1 MSPEKSDKSD
11 KPDKAGAKA
20 QAKAD
25 KAERMEKAE
34 AAAAKAAAK
43 AEKAEKAEKGPKEK
57 AAPAAPPPEPRL
69 RLRFRDEIRPAL
81 MAALGEDNVN
91 AAPRLRKI
99 VVNMGVGAARENKAL
114 IDAASADLT
123 MITGQKA
130 AQRKARK
137 AVSNFHLREGMPI
150 GCVVTLRGARMWE
163 FLDRLVSIVIPRIK
177 DFRGLP
183 RGGFDGRGNYNMGLP
198 DQTVFPEM
206 ELDKI
211 KHFQGM
217 NITIVTTAGRN
228 EVGLDLLERL
238 GMPFRSTVAEKEAQ
252 EKKKRA

>member
-1 MSPEKSDKSD
+1 MS
-11 KPDKAGAKA
+11 KA
-20 QAKAD
+20 
-25 KAERMEKAE
+25 
-34 AAAAKAAAK
+34 
-43 AEKAEKAEKGPKEK
+43 
-57 AAPAAPPPEPRL
+57 AAPAAETAPATPPAPPIEPRL
-69 RLRFRDEIRPAL
+69 RRRYKDEICPAF
-81 MAALGEDNVN
+81 MQAHGIDNAN

-99 VVNMGVGAARENKAL
+99 VLNMGVGAARENKAL

-123 MITGQKA
+123 VITGQKA

-150 GCVVTLRGARMWE
+150 GCMVTLRGARMWE

-183 RGGFDGRGNYNMGLP
+183 RAGFDGGGNYNMGLP
-198 DQTVFPEM
+198 DQTVFPEI

-217 NITIVTTAGRN
+217 NITIVTTAGSDAL
-228 EVGLDLLERL
+228 GLDLLERL
-238 GMPFRSTVAEKEAQ
+238 GMPFRTAEAEKEAK
-252 EKKKRA
+252 EKKKARRA

>member
-1 MSPEKSDKSD
+1 MSSDKQDKAD

-43 AEKAEKAEKGPKEK
+43 AERAEKAEKGPKEK

-81 MAALGEDNVN
+81 MQAQGEQNVN

-163 FLDRLVSIVIPRIK
+163 FLDRLVTIVIPRIK

>member
-1 MSPEKSDKSD
+1 MSPDNKPD

-43 AEKAEKAEKGPKEK
+43 AERAEKADKAPKEK

-81 MAALGEDNVN
+81 MQAQGEPNVN

-163 FLDRLVSIVIPRIK
+163 FLDRLVTIVIPRIK

-217 NITIVTTAGRN
+217 NITNVTTAGKDK
-228 EVGLDLLERL
+228 VGLDLLERL

-252 EKKKRA
+252 EKKKKRA

>member
-1 MSPEKSDKSD
+1 MSPDDKSD
-11 KPDKAGAKA
+11 KAEAKA
-20 QAKAD
+20 KAKAD
-25 KAERMEKAE
+25 KAERHEKAE

-43 AEKAEKAEKGPKEK
+43 AERAEKGEKAEKAPKEK
-57 AAPAAPPPEPRL
+57 AAPSAPPPEPRL

-81 MAALGEDNVN
+81 MQAHGEDNVN

-99 VVNMGVGAARENKAL
+99 VLNMGVGAARENKAL
-114 IDAASADLT
+114 IDAAAADLT

-163 FLDRLVSIVIPRIK
+163 FLDRLITVVVPRIK

-217 NITIVTTAGRN
+217 NITIVTTAGQDA
-228 EVGLDLLERL
+228 VGLDLLERL
-238 GMPFRSTVAEKEAQ
+238 GMPFRSTAAEKEAQ
-252 EKKKRA
+252 ERKKRA